1 MRELELSWLLGA
13 SIISGAVLVLALAQ
27 VVYVWLYHLA
37 ARKPMA
43 AACPEI
49 FSGKVAVIVCLR
61 GHDPTLEQSL
71 AALGAQTWP
80 DFELHLALDSSSD
93 PAHAVAREFAARQI
107 VPTALHVLP
116 RPSGRCGL
124 KCDLQRL
131 AYSRLGPT
139 VEFVVF
145 TDADCVAPQ
154 DWLAN
159 LLQPFNQPKV
169 GAVSGNR
176 WYGHAPGWGSE
187 FRRIW
192 NAAAIVQMYL
202 YRIPW
207 GGALALRRRAIE
219 EAGLVGIWS
228 GTLCEDTVVQRAL
241 RKVGLQ
247 VAWLPRLAL
256 VSQESAS
263 SPAAANWIVRQLI
276 TARLYHPAW
285 PLVAGHSLLVGS
297 TTLLSL
303 LGTLSMLLAGQG
315 SASLLLAASFA
326 IAQLT
331 NLGLLAWI
339 EETTVP
345 VPQRQREILETAR
358 QLPRQLLLVTLTQL
372 IHSWAAL
379 KAARARTIA
388 WRGINY
394 RISTKGVELLDYH
407 PFQLPPDRSQ
417 SIF

>member
-1 MRELELSWLLGA
+1 MELSWLLAA
-13 SIISGAVLVLALAQ
+13 SIIAGAVLVLALAQ
-27 VVYVWLYHLA
+27 VVYVWLYHRG
-37 ARKPMA
+37 ARRPSLSA
-43 AACPEI
+43 VPGA
-49 FSGKVAVIVCLR
+49 FTGKVAVIVCLR
-61 GHDPTLEQSL
+61 GQDPTLEQSL
-71 AALGAQTWP
+71 HALGAQVWP

-93 PAHAVAREFAARQI
+93 PAHAIARQFAARNV
-107 VPTALHVLP
+107 VPTSVHVLS

-131 AYSRLGPT
+131 AYSRLGQA

-145 TDADCVAPQ
+145 TDADCVTPT
-154 DWLAN
+154 DWLAR
-159 LLQPFNQPKV
+159 LLQPFDSPSV

-187 FRRIW
+187 VRRIW

-207 GGALALRRRAIE
+207 GGALALRRCAIE
-219 EAGLVGIWS
+219 QAGLIDVWS
-228 GTLCEDTVVQRAL
+228 RTLCEDTVVQRAL
-241 RKVGLQ
+241 RQVGLQ

-256 VSQESAS
+256 VSQESATS
-263 SPAAANWIVRQLI
+263 AAAANWIVRQLI

-303 LGTLSMLLAGQG
+303 LGILLTLLLGQG
-315 SASLLLAASFA
+315 SACLLLFAGFA
-326 IAQLT
+326 IAQLS

-345 VPQRQREILETAR
+345 APQRQREVLETAR
-358 QLPRQLLLVTLTQL
+358 QLPRQLLLVTWTQL
-372 IHSWAAL
+372 VHSWAAL
-379 KAARARTIA
+379 RAASARLIT
-388 WRGINY
+388 WRGITY
-394 RISTKGVELLDYH
+394 QISPKAIEMLDYQ
-407 PFQLPPDRSQ
+407 PYQLQTDRSQ

>member
-1 MRELELSWLLGA
+1 MELSWLLAA
-13 SIISGAVLVLALAQ
+13 SIIAGAVLVLALAQ
-27 VVYVWLYHLA
+27 VVYVWLYHRG
-37 ARKPMA
+37 ARRPSLSA
-43 AACPEI
+43 VPGA
-49 FSGKVAVIVCLR
+49 FTGKVAVIVCLR
-61 GHDPTLEQSL
+61 GQDPTLEQSL
-71 AALGAQTWP
+71 HALGAQVWP

-93 PAHAVAREFAARQI
+93 PAHAIARQFAARNV
-107 VPTALHVLP
+107 VPTSVHVLS

-131 AYSRLGPT
+131 AYSRLSDA

-145 TDADCVAPQ
+145 TDADCVTPT
-154 DWLAN
+154 DWLAR
-159 LLQPFNQPKV
+159 LLQPFDSPSV

-187 FRRIW
+187 VRRIW

-207 GGALALRRRAIE
+207 GGALALRRCAIE
-219 EAGLVGIWS
+219 QAGLIDVWS
-228 GTLCEDTVVQRAL
+228 RTLCEDTVVQRAL
-241 RKVGLQ
+241 RQVGLQ

-256 VSQESAS
+256 VSQESATS
-263 SPAAANWIVRQLI
+263 TAAANWIVRQLI

-303 LGTLSMLLAGQG
+303 LGILLTLLLGQG
-315 SASLLLAASFA
+315 SACLLLFAGFA
-326 IAQLT
+326 IAQLS

-345 VPQRQREILETAR
+345 APQRQREVLETAR
-358 QLPRQLLLVTLTQL
+358 QLPRQLLLVTWTQL
-372 IHSWAAL
+372 VHSWAAL
-379 KAARARTIA
+379 RAASARLIT
-388 WRGINY
+388 WRGITY
-394 RISTKGVELLDYH
+394 QISPKAIEMLDYQ
-407 PFQLPPDRSQ
+407 PYQLQTDRSQ